1 MKKTTKLFGIAVFV
15 AAFATT
21 GAGGAYGAYASAFAR
36 LPLSFGISTSL
47 ISDFGGGVSGRVTEA
62 GTSLVEN
69 WLGNEVYWQGSYAG
83 FSSSIFLDAHFVQL
97 SFGYFSSTGSSRA
110 RMGGGPATYFDH
122 FLGTPSPT
130 GIEIGLLG
138 KFPVELSPRITVFP
152 LAGIAYR
159 IVVTGGVSVPFSGY
173 NYLSFDPL
181 DSSALW
187 FRLGGG
193 MDFSINQNVFL
204 RGSLSYGV
212 RLRARWENDAIN
224 NGPHLAGG
232 VLTGPNHPGV
242 SEGDTRRW
250 VTYDNARLGHGVDV
264 TIGIGFR
271 LR

>member
-1 MKKTTKLFGIAVFV
+1 MKRTAKLFGIAAFV
-15 AAFATT
+15 AAFATA
-21 GAGGAYGAYASAFAR
+21 GAGGAYAQANAFA

-47 ISDFGGGVSGRVTEA
+47 ISEFGGGVSGRVTEA
-62 GTSLVEN
+62 GFSAADH
-69 WLGNEVYWQGSYAG
+69 LGNEVYWHGSYSG

-97 SFGYFSSTGSSRA
+97 SFGYFTSTGWSRSRA
-110 RMGGGPATYFDH
+110 GQSSVTNFNHGN
-122 FLGTPSPT
+122 TPSPT

-159 IVVTGGVSVPFSGY
+159 IVVTGGTSLPVSTPH
-173 NYLSFDPL
+173 NLISFDPL

-204 RGSLSYGV
+204 RTAVSYGV

-224 NGPHLAGG
+224 NGPHLAFGG
-232 VLTGPNHPGV
+232 MPQIDEAGQLVLDERH
-242 SEGDTRRW
+242 W
-250 VTYDNARLGHGVDV
+250 VTYDNAHLGHGVDI

-271 LR
+271 LN